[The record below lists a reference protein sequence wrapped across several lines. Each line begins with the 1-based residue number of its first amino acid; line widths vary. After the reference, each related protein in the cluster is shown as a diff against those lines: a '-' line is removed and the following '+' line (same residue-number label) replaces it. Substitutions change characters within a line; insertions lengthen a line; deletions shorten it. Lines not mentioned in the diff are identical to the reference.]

1 MAARRSCCPA
11 SVQRGLAPAASGM
24 GDDVAVTSNPPPER
38 RQTGGSSPAVQ
49 SPQGRGVSLRGAG
62 LVALGLTISQIIS
75 LAQML
80 VASRVLGP
88 VEFGVFGSL
97 AVIALLGSTAMAA
110 TQVVLARHVALGAT
124 TGSSADLAIRTI
136 AWGSAACGVLAAPA
150 LAWLLRLPDWWG
162 PLTVA
167 ASFAPMTYTGAQQGR
182 LQGQERFARL
192 GVLYVV
198 ATSLRVG
205 AGVAGALLFGTA
217 DAAVTGALIGT
228 IGAAVA
234 GRWVEG
240 APPPRGRL
248 APRARVFALEIGHAG
263 HALIALYALT
273 NVDVLLARSQLSAHA
288 AGLYA
293 AGQLVN
299 RAVFFL
305 PQAVLV
311 AAFPR
316 MVGAAGERARRQS
329 VLAVAGIGLVATL
342 GTALLP
348 QLVLAVLAGAQYAD
362 VTSLLWI
369 FALAGAGFAVAQ
381 VLLYAR
387 LAEHDRRAAVLMW
400 MGFLL
405 LVALGVTIGQR
416 GVGALAGCAAG
427 VAWSVV
433 AAGLLVN
440 RARAT

>member
-1 MAARRSCCPA
+1 MR
-11 SVQRGLAPAASGM
+11 
-24 GDDVAVTSNPPPER
+24 DDVLMTGNPTPEDLR
-38 RQTGGSSPAVQ
+38 AGSSAADIAER
-49 SPQGRGVSLRGAG
+49 GRGVSMRGTG
-62 LVALGLTISQIIS
+62 IVAIGLTISQVIS

-80 VASRVLGP
+80 VASRLLGP

-97 AVIALLGSTAMAA
+97 AVVALLGSTAMAA

-124 TGSSADLAIRTI
+124 AGASANLAVKTI
-136 AWGSAACGVLAAPA
+136 AWGSVVVGVLAAPA
-150 LAWLLRLPDWWG
+150 LAWILRLPDWWG
-162 PLTVA
+162 PLVVA
-167 ASFAPMTYTGAQQGR
+167 GSFAPLTYTGAQQGR
-182 LQGQERFARL
+182 LQGHERFARL
-192 GVLYVV
+192 GLLYVV
-198 ATSLRVG
+198 ASAARVG
-205 AGVAGALLFGTA
+205 GGVTGAFLYRTA
-217 DAAVTGALIGT
+217 DAGMTGAFIGT
-228 IGAAVA
+228 IVAALV

-240 APPPRGRL
+240 EHPPTGGV

-273 NVDVLLARSQLSAHA
+273 NIDVLLARSLLPAHA

-299 RAVFFL
+299 RGVFFL

-316 MVGAAGERARRQS
+316 MVGSSGARARRQS
-329 VLAVAGIGLVATL
+329 VLMVAGLGLAATV

-348 QLVLAVLAGAQYAD
+348 QLVLAVLAGSQYAE
-362 VTSLLWI
+362 VTEFLWV

-387 LAEHDRRAAVLMW
+387 LAEHDRGAALLMW
-400 MGFLL
+400 AGFVL
-405 LVALGVTIGQR
+405 LVALGVTLGAR
-416 GVGALAGCAAG
+416 GVGPLAACAAA
-427 VAWSVV
+427 VAWLVV
-433 AAGLLVN
+433 AAGLLIN